1 MQPVA
6 STPAAYLKGKTMREY
21 AIVTAGG
28 KIDDDFALRILSE
41 NKAAFLVAADRGLV
55 FLDRHGIVPDLVVG
69 DFDSAG
75 EEYVRQY
82 LQTHPEVRV
91 KSFHW
96 EKDDTDTEIAAKE
109 AVEMGCTRIDFL
121 GATGSRFDHVL
132 GNVQVLHMLLEQ
144 GVTGRILEL
153 TDPKYAGLV
162 ALPDPKIGA
171 MGKIR
176 ILLRVGWKRGRT
188 DPEGISFSDGGWM
201 PEAVQGDCGVEPD

>member
-41 NKAAFLVAADRGLV
+41 NEAAFLVVADRGLV

-82 LQTHPEVRV
+82 LQTHPELMMIPGVAIFIV
-91 KSFHW
+91 VLAFNL
-96 EKDDTDTEIAAKE
+96 
-109 AVEMGCTRIDFL
+109 L
-121 GATGSRFDHVL
+121 G
-132 GNVQVLHMLLEQ
+132 
-144 GVTGRILEL
+144 
-153 TDPKYAGLV
+153 
-162 ALPDPKIGA
+162 
-171 MGKIR
+171 
-176 ILLRVGWKRGRT
+176 
-188 DPEGISFSDGGWM
+188 EGIQDGLS
-201 PEAVQGDCGVEPD
+201 AD